1 MNKRANDQ
9 NVKMLAR
16 RGVSRITLGLAV
28 MQLLLAL
35 IASEVAFAVVDGPTS
50 GLHVAAAL
58 VLAVS
63 FMLGVITFGVLRAG
77 NSAGLEAHD
86 LAAAILAAAL
96 GGIIAAALRLALP
109 LTIGLEPG
117 PIIVAFSIIVF
128 FDIVARLAQ
137 SEFQRIKSERRP
149 DTERTIIVG
158 SGMAAASLVRL
169 IQENHNFRYAVVGCV
184 DDEILSHRVG
194 HKTVLGT
201 IDDLPHLIAAH
212 KVTCVIIAI
221 PSAPAQLI
229 KRIMNNCVK
238 VLGPD
243 DKPPAV
249 KILPGV
255 LELLNHGVKV
265 SRIRPVQPEDLL
277 PRDAVKVDLTQIAP
291 HVENRV
297 ILVTGAGG
305 SIGSE
310 LCRQIVGLNPSL
322 LLLLGHGENSLFA
335 IEEELKLRFGFHR
348 TKIILADVADAAR
361 IRQAFSYYHP
371 HVVFHAAAHKHV
383 PIVEANIC
391 ESVRNNVLGTHVVA
405 LAAAAAGAA
414 KFVLLSTD
422 KAVNPTSVMGATKR
436 LSEIIS
442 QSFVN
447 QTGTEFVTVRFG
459 NVLESRGSVIP
470 IFKRQIENGGPVTV
484 THRDMQRYF
493 MTIPEAVSLVLQGMA
508 IGRDGQVLV
517 LDMGKPINILKLAET
532 LITLSGLTPYRD
544 ISIVETGIRPGEKL
558 FEEILTSHEGLSTTS
573 HSRLFIAQQERISY
587 DTLALGLRAL
597 EYGAR
602 TGDQRVILDVL
613 RDFVPSYQP
622 GPHLFNGESNGEPFD
637 ARALLSQMASSNGH
651 LVLSQNGDGEKP
663 ATHDTSHP
671 RDKKSSQAA
680 GAVGS

>member
-1 MNKRANDQ
+1 MKTQGTAFPATRFAAGHIALQ
-9 NVKMLAR
+9 VLL
-16 RGVSRITLGLAV
+16 VLG
-28 MQLLLAL
+28 
-35 IASEVAFAVVDGPTS
+35 ASELAFAIVDGPAS

-58 VLAVS
+58 ALTTIFTLSLISFGAVQPKTG
-63 FMLGVITFGVLRAG
+63 MGVDAR
-77 NSAGLEAHD
+77 D
-86 LAAAILAAAL
+86 LAAIILGAGL
-96 GGIIAAALRLALP
+96 GGIAAVALWYFFP
-109 LTIGLEPG
+109 SIVGLEPG
-117 PIIVAFSIIVF
+117 PILVASSIIVLF
-128 FDIVARLAQ
+128 GVVLRLAR
-137 SEFQRIKSERRP
+137 SEIARIKSERRP
-149 DTERTIIVG
+149 DAERTIVIG
-158 SGMAAASLVRL
+158 SGKAAASLVRL
-169 IQENHNFRYAVVGCV
+169 IQENHNFKYAVVGCV
-184 DDEILSHRVG
+184 DDEILSQRVAN
-194 HKTVLGT
+194 KPILGS
-201 IDDLPHLIAAH
+201 IDKLPDLIS
-212 KVTCVIIAI
+212 KYKIGCVIIAI
-221 PSAPAQLI
+221 PSVSASLI
-229 KRIMNNCVK
+229 KRIMESCTRDF
-238 VLGPD
+238 GPD
-243 DKPPAV
+243 TVAPAV

-255 LELLNHGVKV
+255 LELLNDGMRV

-277 PRDAVKVDLTQIAP
+277 PRDPVKVDLEEIAP

-335 IEEELKLRFGFHR
+335 IEEELKLKFGFHR

-361 IRQAFSYYHP
+361 IRNVFSKYRP

-383 PIVEANIC
+383 PIVESNMC
-391 ESVRNNVLGTHVVA
+391 EAVRNNVLGTHVVA

-484 THRDMQRYF
+484 THREMQRYF
-493 MTIPEAVSLVLQGMA
+493 MTIPEAVSLVLQAMA

-517 LDMGKPINILKLAET
+517 LDMGKPVNILKLAET

-544 ISIVETGIRPGEKL
+544 IDIIETGIRPGEKL
-558 FEEILTSHEGLSTTS
+558 YEEILTSHEGLSTTS
-573 HSRLFIAQQERISY
+573 HARLFIAQQERIAY

-597 EYGAR
+597 EAASR
-602 TGDQRVILDVL
+602 AGDESGIIDVL
-613 RDFVPSYQP
+613 RSFVKTYQP
-622 GPHLFNGESNGEPFD
+622 GPHLQEYRPNGKCSTLESVTERVQPEK
-637 ARALLSQMASSNGH
+637 STASDGNGH
-651 LVLSQNGDGEKP
+651 AEKVVMMDSSHSRAPDGSLP
-663 ATHDTSHP
+663 
-671 RDKKSSQAA
+671 A
-680 GAVGS
+680 GATSS